1 MKKRFP
7 FPPSVTVKL
16 LTDFGL
22 SFSLTAC
29 KYKRTKRSG
38 HFRLKESD
46 ILKKISSSVFC
57 YKCVPN
63 LTAV

>member
-1 MKKRFP
+1 MKKHFP

-46 ILKKISSSVFC
+46 IFKKIS
-57 YKCVPN
+57 
-63 LTAV
+63 